1 MQEDKTLP
9 NTKIVATFGPACKD
23 EKVMLEMVSNGVSCF
38 RLNTAHS
45 TPEELDYLVSIREK
59 FRKDYGKIVAIMVD
73 LKGPELRAI
82 LQGESLQLKEGQ
94 EYSIGEGSNT
104 NIKIGVKGI
113 VNILQPGD
121 RVLFMD
127 GKIATTVKE
136 TKNGICTIVC
146 QNSGT
151 LRNNARMNVP
161 GRYIPLGILQ
171 ERDRMYLDLS
181 IKNGIEFIALSF
193 VQSRD
198 EIDSV
203 HDLIVEK
210 NGDTKIIAKIETQQ
224 AMNNLAGIISASDSL
239 MVARGDLGVE
249 MPLHEVTVSQK
260 RIIKESHSYGVST
273 IVATQMLESMVE
285 NESAT
290 RAEISDVTNAIMD
303 DADAL
308 MLSEETAIGKFPIQ
322 AVKTLK
328 ETAIFVEKNSESFPE
343 PENFYGSRITYS
355 MARAARVIAD
365 ESRAHRIVA
374 VTGSGNTARMLSS
387 VRPGCEIVGV
397 TASKITAGQI
407 NILRSVRPYLLKSNG
422 TDKNPDQIISEL
434 LQSHVLIKGERIVF
448 VSGNQ
453 RYLFSGT
460 SRVSLLNAGTP
471 VGRGY
476 PEGNSYSGKVGKK
489 GIFVGTM
496 QTLQSEQGWIENYQ
510 AFIIKG
516 KIERKILNAI
526 REQGKT
532 LIYSAIMF
540 AEPDQGT
547 ALFIDSEIGSIY
559 R

>member
-407 NILRSVRPYLLKSNG
+407 NILRSVRPYLLNSNG

>member
-94 EYSIGEGSNT
+94 EYSIGEGNNT

-489 GIFVGTM
+489 GIFLGTV

>member
-1 MQEDKTLP
+1 MQNDKALP

-23 EKVMLEMVSNGVSCF
+23 EKVMLEMVKNGVSCF

-82 LQGESLQLKEGQ
+82 LKGDSLQLSEGKE
-94 EYSIGEGSNT
+94 YTVGEGEGT
-104 NIKIGVKGI
+104 DIKIAVKGI
-113 VNILQPGD
+113 VGILEPGD

-127 GKIATTVKE
+127 GKISTIVKE
-136 TKNGICTIVC
+136 SKDGICTIVC
-146 QNSGT
+146 ENSGL
-151 LRNNARMNVP
+151 LRNRARMNVP

-181 IKNGIEFIALSF
+181 IKNEVEFVALSF

-203 HDLIVEK
+203 HDLIIEK
-210 NGDTKIIAKIETQQ
+210 KGDIKIIAKIETQQ
-224 AMNNLAGIISASDSL
+224 AMNNLSGIISASDSL

-249 MPLHEVTVSQK
+249 MPLHEVAISQK
-260 RIIKESHSYGVST
+260 RIIKESHAYGVST

-290 RAEISDVTNAIMD
+290 RAEISDVTNAIID

-308 MLSEETAIGKFPIQ
+308 MLSEETAIGKFPLE
-322 AVKTLK
+322 AVRTLK
-328 ETAIFVEKNSESFPE
+328 ETALFVEKNSDPFPE

-355 MARAARVIAD
+355 MARAARVIAS

-374 VTGSGNTARMLSS
+374 VTGTGNTARMVSS
-387 VRPGCEIVGV
+387 VRPGCEIIGV
-397 TASKITAGQI
+397 TSSKVTAGQI
-407 NILRSVRPYLLKSNG
+407 NILRSVRPYLLRGDSKDRNS
-422 TDKNPDQIISEL
+422 DQIISEL
-434 LQSHVLIKGERIVF
+434 IQSQVLTKGERIVF

-453 RYLFSGT
+453 KYLFSGT
-460 SRVSLLNAGTP
+460 SRVSLLNAGIP

-476 PEGNSYSGKVGKK
+476 SEGKSYAGITGKN
-489 GIFVGTM
+489 GIFIGTM
-496 QTLQSEQGWIENYQ
+496 DDLQDQSDWITNYE
-510 AFIIKG
+510 AFIIEG
-516 KIERKILNAI
+516 KIERKVLNKI
-526 REQGKT
+526 KENGKT
-532 LIYSAIMF
+532 LIYSAILF
-540 AEPDQGT
+540 DKPEEGT
-547 ALFIDSEIGSIY
+547 KLFIDSEIGSIY

>member
-94 EYSIGEGSNT
+94 EYSIGEGNNT

-407 NILRSVRPYLLKSNG
+407 NILRSVRPYLLNSNG

>member
-407 NILRSVRPYLLKSNG
+407 NILRSVRPYLLNSNG

-489 GIFVGTM
+489 GIFLGTV

>member
-94 EYSIGEGSNT
+94 EYSIGEGNNT

-407 NILRSVRPYLLKSNG
+407 NILRSVRPYLLNSNG

-434 LQSHVLIKGERIVF
+434 LQSQVLIKGERIVF

>member
-434 LQSHVLIKGERIVF
+434 LQSQVLIKGERIVF

>member
-489 GIFVGTM
+489 GIFLGTV

>member
-94 EYSIGEGSNT
+94 EYSIGEGNNT

-407 NILRSVRPYLLKSNG
+407 NILRSVRPYLLNSNG

-489 GIFVGTM
+489 GIFLGTV